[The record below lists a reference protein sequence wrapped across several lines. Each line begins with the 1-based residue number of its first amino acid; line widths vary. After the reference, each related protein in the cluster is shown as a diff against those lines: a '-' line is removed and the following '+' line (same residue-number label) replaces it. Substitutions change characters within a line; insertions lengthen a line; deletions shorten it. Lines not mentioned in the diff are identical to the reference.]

1 MSFTF
6 EVKQAQEQTK
16 EQPVQYVTV
25 LNIDTKRDT
34 TVFTPNG
41 VKALIHH
48 YYTVLSSSRYP
59 SFPALLLIGPPGVGK
74 STAVRE
80 AAQEIAAKLGR
91 KFVDI
96 TSRENRYMVLSEI
109 ESCLSKGDRRAVQSC
124 LDEKGYF
131 VFLDLRLTEVEPS
144 DLIGIPYRIGDKL
157 ETSKMEY
164 TPPIWALILHYLP
177 GILFLD
183 EISNVNRPDVM
194 SVAYKLLLDRAAG
207 FVDFNRG
214 VMVVAA
220 GNLPGH
226 APGLAQSL
234 PPPVINRSSVAL
246 VEAPSVDEWYKW
258 MVENLR
264 KAFTQAGEDGAAVVN
279 EQALSEH
286 MDTLNVVY
294 AFLSNFP
301 EHFLSLKYDPKTNEN
316 FPTPRS
322 WSHFVFTTPTG
333 LIRSL
338 VASGK
343 YNALLALISS
353 YVGSE
358 TAEEFLPILKEGSM
372 IDVDKIIENPKLV
385 GELIDEAPDTGSKI
399 NRLIALVGMVPAKI
413 RNVIHDISSDTLI
426 NITSEVIAAGDKIRK
441 GLGCS
446 AARSMYIPIFGTLVE
461 LAGQRKLVGKQAKET
476 PVSKVSKL
484 GFYIKRVCGE

>member
-6 EVKQAQEQTK
+6 EVKQAQEQPK
-16 EQPVQYVTV
+16 EQPTQHITI
-25 LNIDTKRDT
+25 LDIDTKRET

-41 VKALIHH
+41 VKALIQH

-80 AAQEIAAKLGR
+80 AAQEIAAKLGK

-96 TSRENRYMVLSEI
+96 TSRENRYMVLNEI

-144 DLIGIPYRIGDKL
+144 DLIGIPHKIGDKL

-164 TPPIWALILHYLP
+164 TPPVWALILHYLP

-183 EISNVNRPDVM
+183 ELSNVNRPDVM

-207 FVDFNRG
+207 FVDFNSG

-220 GNLPGH
+220 GNLPKH
-226 APGLAQSL
+226 APGLAQRL
-234 PPPVINRSSVAL
+234 PPPVVNRSSVVL

-258 MVENLR
+258 MVESLK
-264 KAFTQAGEDGAAVVN
+264 KAFTLAREDGTVVAN
-279 EQALSEH
+279 EQALNEH
-286 MDTLNVVY
+286 LDTLNIVY

-301 EHFLSLKYDPKTNEN
+301 EHFLSIKYDPHANEN

-322 WSHFVFTTPTG
+322 WSHFVFTTPSS
-333 LIRSL
+333 LIKYL
-338 VASGK
+338 VSRGK
-343 YNALLALISS
+343 YNALLAIVSS
-353 YVGSE
+353 YVGNE
-358 TAEEFLPILKEGSM
+358 TAEEFLPILKEGTM

-385 GELIDEAPDTGSKI
+385 GELIDEAPDTGTKI

-413 RNVIHDISSDTLI
+413 KNMIDDVSSDTLI
-426 NITSEVIAAGDKIRK
+426 KIVGEVIAAGDRIRK

-461 LAGQRKLVGKQAKET
+461 LAGQRKLVGKQTKET

-484 GFYIKRVCGE
+484 GIYIKRTCGE